1 MMQFQNTAMKESILY
16 TNVFYIK
23 KRVKHGKKPIKL
35 FIAKLMKTVMNF
47 YLMIWIDI
55 YMST

>member
-1 MMQFQNTAMKESILY
+1 MMQFQNTAMKESIVY

-47 YLMIWIDI
+47 YLMI
-55 YMST
+55 